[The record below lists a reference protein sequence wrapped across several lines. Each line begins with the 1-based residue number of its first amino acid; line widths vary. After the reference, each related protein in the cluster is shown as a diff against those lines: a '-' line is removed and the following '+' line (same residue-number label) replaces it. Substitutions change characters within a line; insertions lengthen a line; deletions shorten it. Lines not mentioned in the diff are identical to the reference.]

1 MPWWLLLGKCCIHL
15 YLHVHVALLLLGKNN
30 GANKKICTG
39 TLPIVSSR
47 FVLTTFTPTHAELR
61 SEERQSEAGEQ
72 SVSEQA
78 VAQRLDVCLHNL
90 MHKFKGEGEK
100 AF

>member
-1 MPWWLLLGKCCIHL
+1 M
-15 YLHVHVALLLLGKNN
+15 
-30 GANKKICTG
+30 
-39 TLPIVSSR
+39 
-47 FVLTTFTPTHAELR
+47 FTPTHAEQR
-61 SEERQSEAGEQ
+61 SEEQQSDAGEQ